1 MPCIDDEVLVNESG
15 MGEVERGQH
24 VRDEEEFVAWM
35 ERYRVESNDTD
46 SETDSK
52 DEDDSLSFTCGRKE

>member
-1 MPCIDDEVLVNESG
+1 
-15 MGEVERGQH
+15 MGEIERDQH

-46 SETDSK
+46 SETDSE
-52 DEDDSLSFTCGRKE
+52 DEDDSLSFTCEREE